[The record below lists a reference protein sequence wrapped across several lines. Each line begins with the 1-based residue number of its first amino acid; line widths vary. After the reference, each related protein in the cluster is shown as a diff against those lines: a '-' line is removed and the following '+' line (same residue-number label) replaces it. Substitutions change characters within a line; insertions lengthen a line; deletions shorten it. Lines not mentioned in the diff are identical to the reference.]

1 MRITAGEHA
10 AIAVLQPVLA
20 QLLPDHPD
28 LSIEIIVDYGLTD
41 IVAEGYDAGVRLG
54 EQVAKDMI
62 AMRIGPDMRMAVV
75 GSPAYFSRYPK
86 PVIPADLVAHNCITL
101 RMPTHGGLFMWEF
114 EKNGQALKVRIEG
127 QLVFNNIAMRLESA
141 LQGLGL
147 AYMPEDAVRPHIEQG
162 HLIRVLEDW
171 CEPYSGYHL
180 YYPSRRQGTD
190 RGQLATL
197 PVQIVP
203 GKNIAEQMRLQVL
216 VDHRGKIKQ
225 RALHRRPGNP
235 RLIGLA
241 QGQQLFTRRDR
252 SFGFTPRGV
261 FNAPLTAG
269 IEHLHQLTE
278 GIEASREAR
287 VSIQLHQDFL
297 GLADRQTGIEAL
309 VQGAIERGHIAAG
322 HGGGDQRDGPLAW
335 RQPLPGHPADGPGAV
350 AWLGSGT

>member
-1 MRITAGEHA
+1 MTVESYDQLAIFAVVAQERSFTRAAARLGMSQPALSRAMRQLEEHLGVRLLARTTRSVAPTQAGEHLLQVIAPRFDEINNELALLSKFRDRPAGKLRITAGEHA

-86 PVIPADLVAHNCITL
+86 PMIPADLVAHNCITL

-180 YYPSRRQGTD
+180 YYPSRRQSSP
-190 RGQLATL
+190 AFTL
-197 PVQIVP
+197 
-203 GKNIAEQMRLQVL
+203 L
-216 VDHRGKIKQ
+216 
-225 RALHRRPGNP
+225 
-235 RLIGLA
+235 
-241 QGQQLFTRRDR
+241 
-252 SFGFTPRGV
+252 
-261 FNAPLTAG
+261 
-269 IEHLHQLTE
+269 
-278 GIEASREAR
+278 REALR
-287 VSIQLHQDFL
+287 Y
-297 GLADRQTGIEAL
+297 
-309 VQGAIERGHIAAG
+309 
-322 HGGGDQRDGPLAW
+322 RD
-335 RQPLPGHPADGPGAV
+335 
-350 AWLGSGT
+350 